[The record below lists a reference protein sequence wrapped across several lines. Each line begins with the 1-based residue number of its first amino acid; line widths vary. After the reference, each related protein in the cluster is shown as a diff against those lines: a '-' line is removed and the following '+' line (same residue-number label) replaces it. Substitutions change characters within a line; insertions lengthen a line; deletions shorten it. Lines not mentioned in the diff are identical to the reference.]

1 MKDKTGKPKA
11 ISAEESE
18 LIERMRRHPEIA
30 QRIHEIFGLAENA
43 EGPLKTA
50 DQIEE
55 LLIAELRKLGNV
67 TMNQWASQAEKRVSE
82 ELKAQDPSVRSR
94 KKKR

>member
-1 MKDKTGKPKA
+1 MKDKAAKSNGV
-11 ISAEESE
+11 SSQENRLLEQ
-18 LIERMRRHPEIA
+18 LRRHPEIM
-30 QRIHEIFGLAENA
+30 QRVQEILDLTDNA

-55 LLIAELRKLGNV
+55 LLIAELRKLGHA
-67 TMNQWASQAEKRVSE
+67 TMNQWASRAEERVTQ
-82 ELKAQDPSVRSR
+82 ELKSQDTSIRSR